1 MLKPATEALIHRFAA
16 EHDDLQD
23 VLEAVRAADRLS
35 DNPGPESLAAVREAH
50 RLVTEQLLPHEYAEE
65 HQLYPALDPTLSGP
79 EATATMSRAHAEIE
93 RLARRID
100 VHLTLTEADADGGP
114 VPEQLD
120 DLRACLYGL
129 HTVLRLHFTQAEE
142 NYFSFTP

>member
-23 VLEAVRAADRLS
+23 VLEAVRTAADRLS

-65 HQLYPALDPTLSGP
+65 HQLYPALAPTLG
-79 EATATMSRAHAEIE
+79 
-93 RLARRID
+93 
-100 VHLTLTEADADGGP
+100 
-114 VPEQLD
+114 VP
-120 DLRACLYGL
+120 R
-129 HTVLRLHFTQAEE
+129 
-142 NYFSFTP
+142 PPPP